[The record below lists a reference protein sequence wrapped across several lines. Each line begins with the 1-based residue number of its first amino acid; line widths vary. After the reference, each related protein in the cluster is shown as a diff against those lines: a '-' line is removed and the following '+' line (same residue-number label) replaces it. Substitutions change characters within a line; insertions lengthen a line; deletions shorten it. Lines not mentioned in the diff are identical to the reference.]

1 MNAHKICFIMCVN
14 NELYKTEC
22 ISYIERLKLPDEFER
37 EIIPVRG
44 ALSMTS
50 GYNQAMRCSDA
61 KYKVYLHQDVFLV
74 NRNFIYDILKLF
86 ENPRIGLIGMVGGL
100 DVDKTPVMWK
110 GRRVGFLYTDAI
122 VMANS
127 SKFGKIHGGYMEVQ
141 AVDGFLM
148 ATQYDI
154 PWREDILKNWDFY
167 DVSPSVE
174 FRRQSYQVV
183 VPYMENPWCVHDDGF
198 VNFKNY
204 YHELEI
210 FLWEYAWD
218 GCGFGVDGLKRQ
230 EEHMKTGE
238 WDRDQFLESIE
249 QEKQKEKEKQQLRER
264 YADYREKI
272 DALLEKKAYGQ
283 LQDYFQ
289 TEEIKVLSN
298 IEDDVALFCIILSI
312 YSMEVEE
319 GVEPGILDGVRNMQE
334 IEERW
339 LKLKFLMWK
348 MEFTEEKEKLAEF
361 LERYQISVPFLK
373 YLVNT
378 SSFDKANTAFKL
390 AMILKNAQKPIAA
403 FAMLN
408 YANELAP
415 NEELVF
421 CEMADICMNLG
432 QYKEAQE
439 CIRRIENP
447 TGILVAYLERWGV

>member
-1 MNAHKICFIMCVN
+1 MGI
-14 NELYKTEC
+14 
-22 ISYIERLKLPDEFER
+22 
-37 EIIPVRG
+37 
-44 ALSMTS
+44 
-50 GYNQAMRCSDA
+50 
-61 KYKVYLHQDVFLV
+61 
-74 NRNFIYDILKLF
+74 
-86 ENPRIGLIGMVGGL
+86 
-100 DVDKTPVMWK
+100 
-110 GRRVGFLYTDAI
+110 
-122 VMANS
+122 
-127 SKFGKIHGGYMEVQ
+127 
-141 AVDGFLM
+141 
-148 ATQYDI
+148 
-154 PWREDILKNWDFY
+154 
-167 DVSPSVE
+167 
-174 FRRQSYQVV
+174 
-183 VPYMENPWCVHDDGF
+183 
-198 VNFKNY
+198 
-204 YHELEI
+204 
-210 FLWEYAWD
+210 
-218 GCGFGVDGLKRQ
+218 
-230 EEHMKTGE
+230 
-238 WDRDQFLESIE
+238 QFLESIE

>member
-1 MNAHKICFIMCVN
+1 
-14 NELYKTEC
+14 
-22 ISYIERLKLPDEFER
+22 
-37 EIIPVRG
+37 
-44 ALSMTS
+44 
-50 GYNQAMRCSDA
+50 
-61 KYKVYLHQDVFLV
+61 
-74 NRNFIYDILKLF
+74 
-86 ENPRIGLIGMVGGL
+86 
-100 DVDKTPVMWK
+100 
-110 GRRVGFLYTDAI
+110 
-122 VMANS
+122 
-127 SKFGKIHGGYMEVQ
+127 
-141 AVDGFLM
+141 
-148 ATQYDI
+148 
-154 PWREDILKNWDFY
+154 
-167 DVSPSVE
+167 
-174 FRRQSYQVV
+174 
-183 VPYMENPWCVHDDGF
+183 
-198 VNFKNY
+198 
-204 YHELEI
+204 
-210 FLWEYAWD
+210 
-218 GCGFGVDGLKRQ
+218 
-230 EEHMKTGE
+230 
-238 WDRDQFLESIE
+238 
-249 QEKQKEKEKQQLRER
+249 
-264 YADYREKI
+264 
-272 DALLEKKAYGQ
+272 
-283 LQDYFQ
+283 
-289 TEEIKVLSN
+289 
-298 IEDDVALFCIILSI
+298 
-312 YSMEVEE
+312 MEVEE

>member
-1 MNAHKICFIMCVN
+1 
-14 NELYKTEC
+14 
-22 ISYIERLKLPDEFER
+22 
-37 EIIPVRG
+37 
-44 ALSMTS
+44 
-50 GYNQAMRCSDA
+50 
-61 KYKVYLHQDVFLV
+61 
-74 NRNFIYDILKLF
+74 
-86 ENPRIGLIGMVGGL
+86 
-100 DVDKTPVMWK
+100 
-110 GRRVGFLYTDAI
+110 
-122 VMANS
+122 
-127 SKFGKIHGGYMEVQ
+127 
-141 AVDGFLM
+141 
-148 ATQYDI
+148 
-154 PWREDILKNWDFY
+154 
-167 DVSPSVE
+167 
-174 FRRQSYQVV
+174 
-183 VPYMENPWCVHDDGF
+183 
-198 VNFKNY
+198 
-204 YHELEI
+204 
-210 FLWEYAWD
+210 
-218 GCGFGVDGLKRQ
+218 
-230 EEHMKTGE
+230 MKTGE